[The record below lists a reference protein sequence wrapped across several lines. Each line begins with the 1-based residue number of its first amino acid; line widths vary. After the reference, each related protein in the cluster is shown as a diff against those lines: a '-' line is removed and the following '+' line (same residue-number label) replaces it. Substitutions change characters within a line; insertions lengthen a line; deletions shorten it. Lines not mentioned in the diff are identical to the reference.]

1 MRTFVSCFCL
11 LLLVSVF
18 YKLQPVKSVAL
29 AAEDGVENVE
39 STAIASNK
47 RLMIPSSAE
56 CSTGK
61 TSATV
66 INWRWESNAKVKVYF
81 MSGGFTDAEI
91 AAMTQAVNTWNEAL
105 SEINSDISFE
115 IAGTTNQNITARNTL
130 VVKRVEYL
138 TNKALG
144 EIQPYIKSTT
154 LFRAVIS
161 VSSWV
166 KNMKAFTSMMNHE
179 MGHSLGLSDC
189 VGCKRGSTV
198 MAAFK
203 GSNKDNSI
211 FRPSRCDKYV
221 VAASYFINN
230 FETTSA
236 LLEQFK

>member
-1 MRTFVSCFCL
+1 MRILVSCFCL
-11 LLLVSVF
+11 LLLVCVSYKIQSVA
-18 YKLQPVKSVAL
+18 PTAL
-29 AAEDGVENVE
+29 AADGIEPVE
-39 STAIASNK
+39 SMAVVSSK
-47 RLMIPSSAE
+47 RLMIPSSEE

-61 TSATV
+61 TSATI
-66 INWRWESNAKVKVYF
+66 INWRWAPNAKVKVYF
-81 MSGGFTDAEI
+81 MSGGFSNAEI
-91 AAMTQAVNTWNEAL
+91 AAMSEAVNTWNEAL
-105 SEINSDISFE
+105 REINSDISFE
-115 IAGTTNQNITARNTL
+115 IAGITNQNITERNTL
-130 VVKRVEYL
+130 LVKRVEYL
-138 TNKALG
+138 SNRALG
-144 EIQPYIKSTT
+144 EIQPYIKSKT
-154 LFRAVIS
+154 LAHAVIS

-166 KNMKAFTSMMNHE
+166 TNMKAFTSMMNHE

-221 VAASYFINN
+221 VAASYFLDN